1 MTNRLFVNN
10 CANIEYSF
18 TLRTEINLQ
27 ALIKQSLVNICEQ
40 ELNQITNALNNK
52 DYIFYILF

>member
-10 CANIEYSF
+10 CANIAYSF